1 MLLLNASCFKIGP
14 PGLIGP
20 VGLKGNQGP
29 LGMPGLDGIPG
40 RDGEKGDRG
49 FPGKLIELFNKILL
63 SYRKVRVELKLIIFS
78 NERTINYF

>member
-1 MLLLNASCFKIGP
+1 MNVLCFEIGP

-40 RDGEKGDRG
+40 RDGDKGDRG
-49 FPGKLIELFNKILL
+49 FPGKFFDLVIVFVKFP
-63 SYRKVRVELKLIIFS
+63 RKNSLKVVF
-78 NERTINYF
+78 YV

>member
-1 MLLLNASCFKIGP
+1 MESKSNDENSRMNVLCFEIGP

-40 RDGEKGDRG
+40 RDGDKGDRG
-49 FPGKLIELFNKILL
+49 FPGKFFDLVIVHICEI
-63 SYRKVRVELKLIIFS
+63 SS
-78 NERTINYF
+78 